1 MKIAQRLL
9 LSLLSV
15 IALSATPALA
25 QDAPARAPAVASAPA
40 PAAATPPKPAAKSVA
55 TVAPA
60 EYVNPDYQLA
70 LDLST
75 GGRVVIQL
83 RPDAAPLHVERI
95 RTLARQGFYNGLLFH
110 RVIDGFMAQTG
121 DPRGNGSGGSTLPN
135 LPAEFN
141 DLPHLRGT
149 VSMARAETEDSANS
163 QFFIM
168 LMPRLTLDK
177 HYTVFGRVISGIQF
191 VDAVQRGEP
200 PANPSRIVQASIVS
214 DNHAMPPAEQ
224 MTETRPAAPPVTAAD
239 LNAPFAPPPGG

>member
-1 MKIAQRLL
+1 MNVHCSVLRFSMALL
-9 LSLLSV
+9 
-15 IALSATPALA
+15 IGLSAAAASA
-25 QDAPARAPAVASAPA
+25 QAPAAAPA
-40 PAAATPPKPAAKSVA
+40 PAATVPAAPRTPT
-55 TVAPA
+55 TVAMVPPA

-83 RPDAAPLHVERI
+83 RPDAAPQHVERI

-121 DPRGNGSGGSTLPN
+121 DPRGNGTGGSALPD

-141 DLPHLRGT
+141 DLPHVRGA
-149 VSMARAETEDSANS
+149 VSMARAESEDSANS

-177 HYTVFGRVISGIQF
+177 HYTVFGRVISGIQY

-200 PANPSRIVQASIVS
+200 PANPSRIVQASIVA
-214 DNHAMPPAEQ
+214 DHLPIPPAEQ
-224 MTETRPAAPPVTAAD
+224 LTERSAAPAAAITASDLSAPIPPR
-239 LNAPFAPPPGG
+239 